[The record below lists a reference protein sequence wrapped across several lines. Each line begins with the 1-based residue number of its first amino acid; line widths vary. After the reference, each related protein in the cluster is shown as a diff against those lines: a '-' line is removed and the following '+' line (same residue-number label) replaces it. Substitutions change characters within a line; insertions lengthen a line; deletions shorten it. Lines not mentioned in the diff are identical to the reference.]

1 MKKLISMIAVAA
13 LLITGCAKELKV
25 TPAVNL
31 KVEYGDKLD
40 NTKLFNAK
48 ESDENVKVDKVEGFD
63 AKKMGEQEITV
74 IFTDGNKDKEEKLK
88 ITVEDTKKPVI
99 ELKKESIS
107 ITAGDKLELKDN
119 IKSVKDPVDGDLKY
133 SDKAVEKN
141 GYYID
146 KGKLDTK
153 KAGTYEVKVIAVDK
167 NGNKAEKKFEVNV
180 KKKETAK
187 KPSTSNN
194 TGNSNTSNN
203 AASNGSSNYNKPNN
217 SGNNNSSNTGSS
229 SGGSNNSSNS
239 NGGSS
244 NNSGNNSGTGTPT
257 QHNHSPLTGISGYTD
272 AVWSNIWFNTPQ
284 EAAAYAEGPYLD
296 QYNKEHDGGGF
307 NYQFVDCAIPGCT
320 KVTIFFWNFS

>member
-1 MKKLISMIAVAA
+1 MKKLLSMIVAAA

-25 TPAVNL
+25 KTAENL
-31 KVEYGDKLD
+31 KVEYGENLD
-40 NTKLFNAK
+40 NAKLFNAK
-48 ESDENVKVDKVEGFD
+48 ESDENVKVGKVEGFD
-63 AKKMGEQEITV
+63 AKKMGEQEIIVT
-74 IFTDGNKDKEEKLK
+74 FTDGNKDKEEKLK

-99 ELKKESIS
+99 ELKKESVG

-133 SDKAVEKN
+133 SDKTVEKD

-153 KAGTYEVKVIAVDK
+153 KAGTYEVKVIAVDV
-167 NGNKAEKKFEVNV
+167 NGNKTDKTFKVTV

-203 AASNGSSNYNKPNN
+203 SSNNGGSSSSKPSN
-217 SGNNNSSNTGSS
+217 SGTSGSNAGSS

-244 NNSGNNSGTGTPT
+244 NN
-257 QHNHSPLTGISGYTD
+257 
-272 AVWSNIWFNTPQ
+272 
-284 EAAAYAEGPYLD
+284 
-296 QYNKEHDGGGF
+296 GGGQKPVNPVPHQHSITVTGYPDVIYSNVF
-307 NYQFVDCAIPGCT
+307 IPESELDSWADEFLSKKAQEGWAGARYSAAQCSCGLWSVYFFD
-320 KVTIFFWNFS
+320 VTYDE

>member
-25 TPAVNL
+25 TTAENL
-31 KVEYGDKLD
+31 KVEYGEELD

-74 IFTDGNKDKEEKLK
+74 TFTDDNKDKEEKLK

-99 ELKKESIS
+99 ELKKESVG

-133 SDKAVEKN
+133 SDKTVEKD

-153 KAGTYEVKVIAVDK
+153 KAGTYEVKVIAADK
-167 NGNKAEKKFEVNV
+167 NGNKTEKSFKVNV

-187 KPSTSNN
+187 KPNG

-203 AASNGSSNYNKPNN
+203 GGSSSSNPSNTGN
-217 SGNNNSSNTGSS
+217 SGSNTGSS

-244 NNSGNNSGTGTPT
+244 NNGGGQKPVNPAPHQHYVDSSNSGHDDLVMSGMWFDTLAEADAWVDNYDGPDGTWG
-257 QHNHSPLTGISGYTD
+257 SYGYSAAQCSCGKYT
-272 AVWSNIWFNTPQ
+272 VYFFNIGYM
-284 EAAAYAEGPYLD
+284 E
-296 QYNKEHDGGGF
+296 
-307 NYQFVDCAIPGCT
+307 
-320 KVTIFFWNFS
+320 

>member
-25 TPAVNL
+25 TPAENL

-74 IFTDGNKDKEEKLK
+74 TFTDGNKDKEEKLK

-99 ELKKESIS
+99 ELKKESIG
-107 ITAGDKLELKDN
+107 ITTGDKLELKDN

-133 SDKAVEKN
+133 SDKTVEKN
-141 GYYID
+141 GYYFD

-153 KAGTYEVKVIAVDK
+153 KAGTYEVKVIAADK
-167 NGNKAEKKFEVNV
+167 NGNKTEKSFKVNV

-194 TGNSNTSNN
+194 TGNSNSSNN
-203 AASNGSSNYNKPNN
+203 GGSSSSKPNN
-217 SGNNNSSNTGSS
+217 SGNVGS
-229 SGGSNNSSNS
+229 SGGSSSNGSSSSNSGNS

-244 NNSGNNSGTGTPT
+244 NN
-257 QHNHSPLTGISGYTD
+257 
-272 AVWSNIWFNTPQ
+272 
-284 EAAAYAEGPYLD
+284 
-296 QYNKEHDGGGF
+296 GGGQKPSKPHQHSITVTGYPDVVYSNMWFEDEVECDTWAENYRGPNGDWAGFGYSSDQCSCGMWSPYFF
-307 NYQFVDCAIPGCT
+307 N
-320 KVTIFFWNFS
+320 VTTWE

>member
-25 TPAVNL
+25 TTAENL
-31 KVEYGDKLD
+31 KVEYGEELD

-74 IFTDGNKDKEEKLK
+74 TFTDDNKDKEEKLK

-99 ELKKESIS
+99 ELKKESVG

-133 SDKAVEKN
+133 SDKTVEKD

-153 KAGTYEVKVIAVDK
+153 KAGTYEVKVIAADK
-167 NGNKAEKKFEVNV
+167 NGNKTEKSFKVNV

-187 KPSTSNN
+187 KPNG

-203 AASNGSSNYNKPNN
+203 GGSSSSNPSNTGN
-217 SGNNNSSNTGSS
+217 SGSNTGSS

-239 NGGSS
+239 NGGLSNNGGGQKPVNPAPHQHYVDSS
-244 NNSGNNSGTGTPT
+244 NSGHDDLVMSGMWFDTLAEADAWVDNYDGPDGTWG
-257 QHNHSPLTGISGYTD
+257 SYGYSAAQCSCGKYT
-272 AVWSNIWFNTPQ
+272 VYFFNIGYM
-284 EAAAYAEGPYLD
+284 E
-296 QYNKEHDGGGF
+296 
-307 NYQFVDCAIPGCT
+307 
-320 KVTIFFWNFS
+320 

>member
-25 TPAVNL
+25 TTAENL
-31 KVEYGDKLD
+31 KVEYGEELD

-74 IFTDGNKDKEEKLK
+74 TFTDDNKDKEEKLK

-99 ELKKESIS
+99 ELKKESVG

-133 SDKAVEKN
+133 SDKTVEKD

-153 KAGTYEVKVIAVDK
+153 KAGTYEVKVIAADK
-167 NGNKAEKKFEVNV
+167 NGNKTEKSFKVNV

-187 KPSTSNN
+187 KPNG

-203 AASNGSSNYNKPNN
+203 GGSSSSNPSNTGN
-217 SGNNNSSNTGSS
+217 SGSNTGSS
-229 SGGSNNSSNS
+229 SGGSNNSSNNGTS
-239 NGGSS
+239 NNGGGQKPVNPAPHQHSITVTGYPDVIYS
-244 NNSGNNSGTGTPT
+244 NVFIPESELDSWADEFLSKKAQEGWAGARYSAAQCSCG
-257 QHNHSPLTGISGYTD
+257 L
-272 AVWSNIWFNTPQ
+272 WSVYFF
-284 EAAAYAEGPYLD
+284 D
-296 QYNKEHDGGGF
+296 
-307 NYQFVDCAIPGCT
+307 
-320 KVTIFFWNFS
+320 VTYDE

>member
-1 MKKLISMIAVAA
+1 MIAVAA

-25 TPAVNL
+25 TTAENL
-31 KVEYGDKLD
+31 KVEYGEELD

-74 IFTDGNKDKEEKLK
+74 TFTDDNKDKEEKLK

-99 ELKKESIS
+99 ELKKESVG

-133 SDKAVEKN
+133 SDKTVEKD

-153 KAGTYEVKVIAVDK
+153 KAGTYEVKVIAADK
-167 NGNKAEKKFEVNV
+167 NGNKTEKSFKVNV

-187 KPSTSNN
+187 KPNG

-203 AASNGSSNYNKPNN
+203 GGSSSSNPSNTGN
-217 SGNNNSSNTGSS
+217 SGSNTGSS

-244 NNSGNNSGTGTPT
+244 NNGGGQKPVNPAPHQHYVDSSNSGHDDLVMSGMWFDTLAEADAWVDNYDGPDGTWG
-257 QHNHSPLTGISGYTD
+257 SYGYSAAQCSCGKYT
-272 AVWSNIWFNTPQ
+272 VYFFNIGYM
-284 EAAAYAEGPYLD
+284 E
-296 QYNKEHDGGGF
+296 
-307 NYQFVDCAIPGCT
+307 
-320 KVTIFFWNFS
+320 

>member
-1 MKKLISMIAVAA
+1 MKKLLSMVAVAA

-25 TPAVNL
+25 TTAENL
-31 KVEYGDKLD
+31 KVEYGEELD

-74 IFTDGNKDKEEKLK
+74 TFTDDNKDKEEKLK

-99 ELKKESIS
+99 ELKKESVG

-133 SDKAVEKN
+133 SDKTVEKD

-153 KAGTYEVKVIAVDK
+153 KAGTYEVKVIAADK
-167 NGNKAEKKFEVNV
+167 NGNKTEKSFKVNV

-187 KPSTSNN
+187 KPNG

-203 AASNGSSNYNKPNN
+203 GGSSSSNPSNTGN
-217 SGNNNSSNTGSS
+217 SGSNTGSS

-244 NNSGNNSGTGTPT
+244 NNGGGQKPVNPAPHQHYVDSSNSGHDDLVMSGMWFDTLAEADAWVDNYDGPDGTWG
-257 QHNHSPLTGISGYTD
+257 SYGYSAAQCSCGKYT
-272 AVWSNIWFNTPQ
+272 VYFFNIGYM
-284 EAAAYAEGPYLD
+284 E
-296 QYNKEHDGGGF
+296 
-307 NYQFVDCAIPGCT
+307 
-320 KVTIFFWNFS
+320 

>member
-1 MKKLISMIAVAA
+1 MKKQLFITLVASMM
-13 LLITGCAKELKV
+13 LFGCTNELKV
-25 TPAVNL
+25 TLAENI
-31 KVEYGDKLD
+31 KVEYGEKLD
-40 NTKLFNAK
+40 NAKLFNAK

-63 AKKMGEQEITV
+63 AKKIGEQEITV
-74 IFTDGNKDKEEKLK
+74 TFTDGNKDKEEKLK
-88 ITVEDTKKPVI
+88 ITVEDTKNPVI
-99 ELKKESIS
+99 ELKKESVG

-133 SDKAVEKN
+133 SDKTVEKD

-153 KAGTYEVKVIAVDK
+153 KAGTYEVKVIAADK
-167 NGNKAEKKFEVNV
+167 NGNKTEKSFKVNV

-194 TGNSNTSNN
+194 IGNSSTSNN
-203 AASNGSSNYNKPNN
+203 GDSSSSKPSNSGNSGSNAGSSN
-217 SGNNNSSNTGSS
+217 
-229 SGGSNNSSNS
+229 GGSNSSS

-244 NNSGNNSGTGTPT
+244 NNSGNNSGTGNPT
-257 QHNHSPLTGISGYTD
+257 QHEHYPMFGWDLGDVTD
-272 AVWSNIWFNTPQ
+272 GVWSYIWFNTAQ

-307 NYQFVDCAIPGCT
+307 NYQFEDCGYPGCT
-320 KVTIFFWNFS
+320 KVTIYFWNFR

>member
-25 TPAVNL
+25 TTAENL
-31 KVEYGDKLD
+31 KVEYGEELD

-74 IFTDGNKDKEEKLK
+74 TFTDDNKDKEEKLK

-99 ELKKESIS
+99 ELKKESVG

-133 SDKAVEKN
+133 SDKTVEKD

-153 KAGTYEVKVIAVDK
+153 KAGTYEVKVIAADK
-167 NGNKAEKKFEVNV
+167 NGNKTEKSFKVNV

-187 KPSTSNN
+187 KPNG

-203 AASNGSSNYNKPNN
+203 GGSSSSNPSNTGN
-217 SGNNNSSNTGSS
+217 SGSNTGSS

-239 NGGSS
+239 NGGLS
-244 NNSGNNSGTGTPT
+244 NNGGGQKPVNPAPHQHSITVTGYPDVVYSNMWFEDDTEAMYWASNYEGP
-257 QHNHSPLTGISGYTD
+257 NGDWAGFGYSSD
-272 AVWSNIWFNTPQ
+272 QCSCGVWSPYFFN
-284 EAAAYAEGPYLD
+284 
-296 QYNKEHDGGGF
+296 
-307 NYQFVDCAIPGCT
+307 
-320 KVTIFFWNFS
+320 VTTWE

>member
-25 TPAVNL
+25 TTAENL
-31 KVEYGDKLD
+31 KVEYGEELD

-74 IFTDGNKDKEEKLK
+74 TFTDDNKDKEEKLK

-99 ELKKESIS
+99 ELKKESVG

-133 SDKAVEKN
+133 SDKTVEKD

-153 KAGTYEVKVIAVDK
+153 KAGTYEVKVIAADK
-167 NGNKAEKKFEVNV
+167 NGNKTEKSFKVNV

-187 KPSTSNN
+187 KPNG

-203 AASNGSSNYNKPNN
+203 GGSSSSNPSNTGN
-217 SGNNNSSNTGSS
+217 SGSNTGSS

-244 NNSGNNSGTGTPT
+244 NNGGGQKPVNPAPHQHSITVTGYPDVV
-257 QHNHSPLTGISGYTD
+257 Y
-272 AVWSNIWFNTPQ
+272 SNMWFEDDT
-284 EAAAYAEGPYLD
+284 EAMYWASNYEGPNGDWAGFGYSSD
-296 QYNKEHDGGGF
+296 QCSCGMWSPYFF
-307 NYQFVDCAIPGCT
+307 N
-320 KVTIFFWNFS
+320 VTTWE

>member
-25 TPAVNL
+25 TTAENL
-31 KVEYGDKLD
+31 KVEYGEELD

-74 IFTDGNKDKEEKLK
+74 TFTDDNKDKEEKLK

-99 ELKKESIS
+99 ELKKESVG

-133 SDKAVEKN
+133 SDKTVEKD

-153 KAGTYEVKVIAVDK
+153 KAGTYEVKVIAADK
-167 NGNKAEKKFEVNV
+167 NGNKTEKSFKVNV

-187 KPSTSNN
+187 KPNG

-203 AASNGSSNYNKPNN
+203 GGSSSSNPSNTGN
-217 SGNNNSSNTGSS
+217 SGSNTGSS

-239 NGGSS
+239 NGGLS
-244 NNSGNNSGTGTPT
+244 NNGGGQKPVNPAPHQHSITVTGYPDVV
-257 QHNHSPLTGISGYTD
+257 Y
-272 AVWSNIWFNTPQ
+272 SNIWFEDDT
-284 EAAAYAEGPYLD
+284 EAMYWASNYEGPNGDWAGFGYSSD
-296 QYNKEHDGGGF
+296 QCSCGMWSPYFF
-307 NYQFVDCAIPGCT
+307 N
-320 KVTIFFWNFS
+320 VTTWE

>member
-25 TPAVNL
+25 TPTENI
-31 KVEYGDKLD
+31 KVEYGENLD
-40 NTKLFNAK
+40 NAKLFNVK

-74 IFTDGNKDKEEKLK
+74 TFTDGNKDKEEKLK

-99 ELKKESIS
+99 ELKKESVG

-133 SDKAVEKN
+133 SDKTVEKD

-153 KAGTYEVKVIAVDK
+153 KAGTYEVKVIAADK
-167 NGNKAEKKFEVNV
+167 NGNKTEKSFKVNV

-187 KPSTSNN
+187 KPNG

-203 AASNGSSNYNKPNN
+203 GGSSSSNPSNTGN
-217 SGNNNSSNTGSS
+217 SGSNTGSS

-244 NNSGNNSGTGTPT
+244 NNGGGQKPVNPAPHQHYVDSSNSGHDDLVMSGMWFDTLAEADAWVDNYDGPDGTWG
-257 QHNHSPLTGISGYTD
+257 SYGYSAAQCSCGKYT
-272 AVWSNIWFNTPQ
+272 VYFFNIGYM
-284 EAAAYAEGPYLD
+284 E
-296 QYNKEHDGGGF
+296 
-307 NYQFVDCAIPGCT
+307 
-320 KVTIFFWNFS
+320 

>member
-1 MKKLISMIAVAA
+1 MKKLLSMVAVAA

-25 TPAVNL
+25 TTAENL
-31 KVEYGDKLD
+31 KVEYGEELD

-74 IFTDGNKDKEEKLK
+74 TFTDDNKDKEEKLK

-99 ELKKESIS
+99 ELKKESVG

-133 SDKAVEKN
+133 SDKTVEKD

-153 KAGTYEVKVIAVDK
+153 KAGTYEVKVIAADK
-167 NGNKAEKKFEVNV
+167 NGNKTEKSFKVNV

-187 KPSTSNN
+187 KPNG

-203 AASNGSSNYNKPNN
+203 GGSSSSNPSNTGN
-217 SGNNNSSNTGSS
+217 SGSNTGSS

-239 NGGSS
+239 NGGLS
-244 NNSGNNSGTGTPT
+244 NNGGGQKPVNPAPHQHSITVTGYPDVV
-257 QHNHSPLTGISGYTD
+257 Y
-272 AVWSNIWFNTPQ
+272 SNMWFEDDT
-284 EAAAYAEGPYLD
+284 EAMYWASNYEGPNGDWAGFGYSSD
-296 QYNKEHDGGGF
+296 QCSCGMWSPYFF
-307 NYQFVDCAIPGCT
+307 N
-320 KVTIFFWNFS
+320 VTTWE

>member
-63 AKKMGEQEITV
+63 AKKLGEQEITV
-74 IFTDGNKDKEEKLK
+74 TFTDGKKDKEEKLK
-88 ITVEDTKKPVI
+88 ILVEDSKKPVI
-99 ELKKESIS
+99 ELKNESIT
-107 ITAGDKLELKDN
+107 ITAGDRLELQDN

-133 SDKAVEKN
+133 SDKTVEKD

-153 KAGTYEVKVIAVDK
+153 KAGTYEVKVIAVDV
-167 NGNKAEKKFEVNV
+167 NGNKTEKSFKVNV

-187 KPSTSNN
+187 KLSTSNN
-194 TGNSNTSNN
+194 TGNSNTSTNG
-203 AASNGSSNYNKPNN
+203 GSSISKPSN
-217 SGNNNSSNTGSS
+217 SGNSGSNAGSS
-229 SGGSNNSSNS
+229 SGGSNNSNNS

-244 NNSGNNSGTGTPT
+244 NN
-257 QHNHSPLTGISGYTD
+257 
-272 AVWSNIWFNTPQ
+272 
-284 EAAAYAEGPYLD
+284 
-296 QYNKEHDGGGF
+296 GGGQKPVNPAPHQHSITVTGYPDVIYSNVF
-307 NYQFVDCAIPGCT
+307 IPESELDSWADEFLSKKAQEGWAGARYSAAQCSCGLWSVYFFD
-320 KVTIFFWNFS
+320 VTYDE

>member
-25 TPAVNL
+25 TTAENL
-31 KVEYGDKLD
+31 KVEYGEELD

-74 IFTDGNKDKEEKLK
+74 TFTDDNKDKEEKLK

-99 ELKKESIS
+99 ELKKESVG

-133 SDKAVEKN
+133 SDKTVEKD

-153 KAGTYEVKVIAVDK
+153 KTGTYDVKVIAVDV
-167 NGNKAEKKFEVNV
+167 NGNKSEKVFNVIV
-180 KKKETAK
+180 KKKETK
-187 KPSTSNN
+187 KKSLNNPNKTGNFYTNNDSINSENNFSNN
-194 TGNSNTSNN
+194 EKLDSGTSEESPYLGNSE
-203 AASNGSSNYNKPNN
+203 
-217 SGNNNSSNTGSS
+217 SS
-229 SGGSNNSSNS
+229 SGGEETRLDSNPHQHSITVTGYSDVVYSGVFFENEYECDTWASNYWGPNGEWSARGYSSKQCS
-239 NGGSS
+239 CGMW
-244 NNSGNNSGTGTPT
+244 
-257 QHNHSPLTGISGYTD
+257 SPY
-272 AVWSNIWFNTPQ
+272 
-284 EAAAYAEGPYLD
+284 
-296 QYNKEHDGGGF
+296 
-307 NYQFVDCAIPGCT
+307 
-320 KVTIFFWNFS
+320 FFHIDYWN

>member
-25 TPAVNL
+25 TTAENL
-31 KVEYGDKLD
+31 KVEYGEELD

-74 IFTDGNKDKEEKLK
+74 TFTDDNKDKEEKLK

-99 ELKKESIS
+99 ELKKESVG

-133 SDKAVEKN
+133 SDKTVEKD

-153 KAGTYEVKVIAVDK
+153 KAGTYEVKVIAVDV
-167 NGNKAEKKFEVNV
+167 NGNKTEKSFKVNV

-187 KPSTSNN
+187 KPSSNSSGNGNLSNN
-194 TGNSNTSNN
+194 GG
-203 AASNGSSNYNKPNN
+203 SNGGTSNN
-217 SGNNNSSNTGSS
+217 SGNS
-229 SGGSNNSSNS
+229 GSNSGNSS

-244 NNSGNNSGTGTPT
+244 NNSGNGGSTN
-257 QHNHSPLTGISGYTD
+257 N
-272 AVWSNIWFNTPQ
+272 
-284 EAAAYAEGPYLD
+284 
-296 QYNKEHDGGGF
+296 GGGQKPVNPAPHQHSITVTGYPDVIYSNVF
-307 NYQFVDCAIPGCT
+307 IPESELDSWCDDFLWKKAQEDWAGARYSAAQCSCGLWSPYFFD
-320 KVTIFFWNFS
+320 VTYYE